1 MKKRTVPILNS
12 HPKRKRN
19 GNGNRP
25 FRWVHPTKRIKY
37 DNGTI
42 PSHFIFYF
50 MFGSLHFIHSVL
62 LLVYLLIGLLVGITS
77 FAVQRFIPSFCHEL
91 KSTRSTQD
99 LGTEPFTEPPIR
111 TTATGTALGGGRR
124 RLVGRCIL
132 HISPTKAEKE
142 SSPSIRITFGGQ
154 TGD

>member
-1 MKKRTVPILNS
+1 MGTSYKTNKIRQWNDSFTLHILLYVWIITFHS
-12 HPKRKRN
+12 
-19 GNGNRP
+19 
-25 FRWVHPTKRIKY
+25 
-37 DNGTI
+37 
-42 PSHFIFYF
+42 
-50 MFGSLHFIHSVL
+50 FIHSFCWF
-62 LLVYLLIGLLVGITS
+62 ICWFGITS